1 MRELKVSVCIFVY
14 NLEKYISQ
22 AIESVLM
29 QKTNFQ
35 YEIIIGEDMSTDH
48 TRDICISY
56 QKSYPDKIR
65 LLLREKNLGM
75 TKNIFDTL
83 KEASGEYVAVLDGDD
98 YWIDPLKLQKQVD
111 FMDLN
116 TDFSLCCHNS
126 IVLYEDH
133 NIAPSIFNP
142 RNQTDIISTE
152 ELILKWSMATASML
166 YRKSCMSF
174 PEWVYKAHNFDLA
187 IQIVV
192 ADKGKVKFLKDIM
205 SIYRK
210 TLLSNSFNPKY
221 KDEFPYIKQIE
232 LFKLVDENFQ
242 NKYTITIKKKISKLK
257 RIISGIKFNKRFPF
271 VKYFYP
277 RKIYK
282 ILGRLF
288 N

>member
-1 MRELKVSVCIFVY
+1 MGEVKVSVCIFVY
-14 NLEKYISQ
+14 NLENYIAQ

-29 QKTNFQ
+29 QKTKFR
-35 YEIIIGEDMSTDH
+35 YEIIIGEDMSTDQ
-48 TRDICISY
+48 TRGICISY
-56 QKSYPDKIR
+56 QKSNPDKIR

-83 KEASGEYVAVLDGDD
+83 KEASGEYVAILDGDD

-116 TDFSLCCHNS
+116 PDFSLCCHNS
-126 IVLYEDH
+126 FVLYEDH
-133 NIAPSIFNP
+133 NIAPYLFNP
-142 RNQTDIISTE
+142 RNQNDIIPIE

-166 YRKSCMSF
+166 YRRSCMSF
-174 PEWVYKAHNFDLA
+174 PDWVYKAHNFDLA
-187 IQIVV
+187 IQILV

-221 KDEFPYIKQIE
+221 KDEYPFIKQIE
-232 LFKLVDENFQ
+232 LFNIIDEEFH
-242 NKYTITIKKKISKLK
+242 NKYTDTIKKKKSLLERGI
-257 RIISGIKFNKRFPF
+257 RQIKFNKRFPL

-282 ILGRLF
+282 NLGRLF
-288 N
+288 I